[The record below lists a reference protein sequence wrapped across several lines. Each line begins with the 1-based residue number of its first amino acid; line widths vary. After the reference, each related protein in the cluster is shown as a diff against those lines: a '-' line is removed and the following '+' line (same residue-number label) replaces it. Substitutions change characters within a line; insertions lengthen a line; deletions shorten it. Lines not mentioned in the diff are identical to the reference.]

1 MGNNKGNSVSVTP
14 VSCQIKILVSVCHLP
29 ENFCT
34 LSILTVPLAF
44 LINVSSL
51 ILSWLLILPL
61 PTHCTK
67 VKDTVHYYTVTYMLL
82 IWRRLNDLFSYKNIV
97 NSNSQYLALQHV
109 LFIYRDGTMALART
123 SGQVLA
129 NPDNMAVFWSGR
141 KQLELQ
147 NTLQL
152 YVYLQIHQ
160 PTADRKREWWIT
172 SLSELWPLP
181 TMTVHV
187 GIAVLGTDMPKLM
200 KQDLL
205 VSRVSWFVHNQS
217 NCLFTNQLIICKGSS
232 QQVLSVI
239 PYLVLRWEHRSS
251 ILWLVYTGMTLSTLR
266 PSLPWI
272 HQVKFSVYGR
282 LGHLK

>member
-1 MGNNKGNSVSVTP
+1 MTG
-14 VSCQIKILVSVCHLP
+14 
-29 ENFCT
+29 
-34 LSILTVPLAF
+34 SILTVPFAF

-97 NSNSQYLALQHV
+97 NSNSQYLAVHHV

-123 SGQVLA
+123 FGHVLA
-129 NPDNMAVFWSGR
+129 FWSGL

-147 NTLQL
+147 KTLQL

-160 PTADRKREWWIT
+160 PMADRKREWRIT

-187 GIAVLGTDMPKLM
+187 GIAVLGTDVPKLM

-205 VSRVSWFVHNQS
+205 VSRVS
-217 NCLFTNQLIICKGSS
+217 
-232 QQVLSVI
+232 
-239 PYLVLRWEHRSS
+239 
-251 ILWLVYTGMTLSTLR
+251 
-266 PSLPWI
+266 
-272 HQVKFSVYGR
+272 
-282 LGHLK
+282 

>member
-34 LSILTVPLAF
+34 LSMTCSILTVPFAF
-44 LINVSSL
+44 VIINISSL

-67 VKDTVHYYTVTYMLL
+67 VKDTVHYYTVTYKPLT
-82 IWRRLNDLFSYKNIV
+82 WRRLNHLFSYKNVV

-129 NPDNMAVFWSGR
+129 NHDNMAVFWSGR

-160 PTADRKREWWIT
+160 PMADRKREW
-172 SLSELWPLP
+172 
-181 TMTVHV
+181 
-187 GIAVLGTDMPKLM
+187 
-200 KQDLL
+200 
-205 VSRVSWFVHNQS
+205 
-217 NCLFTNQLIICKGSS
+217 
-232 QQVLSVI
+232 
-239 PYLVLRWEHRSS
+239 
-251 ILWLVYTGMTLSTLR
+251 
-266 PSLPWI
+266 
-272 HQVKFSVYGR
+272 
-282 LGHLK
+282 

>member
-1 MGNNKGNSVSVTP
+1 MSSARKLLYSIHDPFHPYSPICFLDKSIQPNPDLGVDITTHN
-14 VSCQIKILVSVCHLP
+14 
-29 ENFCT
+29 T
-34 LSILTVPLAF
+34 LHHSKWHWSLLHCNINAAYLA
-44 LINVSSL
+44 
-51 ILSWLLILPL
+51 
-61 PTHCTK
+61 
-67 VKDTVHYYTVTYMLL
+67 
-82 IWRRLNDLFSYKNIV
+82 LNDLFSYKNIV
-97 NSNSQYLALQHV
+97 NSNSQYLALQHI

-123 SGQVLA
+123 SGHVLS
-129 NPDNMAVFWSGR
+129 NPDNVAVFWSKR
-141 KQLELQ
+141 KQLELRK
-147 NTLQL
+147 TLQL

-160 PTADRKREWWIT
+160 PMADRKSVRWIT

-181 TMTVHV
+181 TMNVHV

-217 NCLFTNQLIICKGSS
+217 NCLFTNQVILCKGSS

-239 PYLVLRWEHRSS
+239 PYFVLRWEHRSS
-251 ILWLVYTGMTLSTLR
+251 VLWLVYTGMTLCTLR

-272 HQVKFSVYGR
+272 HRVKLSVYGR

>member
-1 MGNNKGNSVSVTP
+1 MKTAAGAASPSIYLCKHCNNMGNNKGNSVSVTP
-14 VSCQIKILVSVCHLP
+14 VSCQIEILVSICHLP

-34 LSILTVPLAF
+34 LSMTRSILTVPFAF
-44 LINVSSL
+44 LINV
-51 ILSWLLILPL
+51 LSWLLILPL

-129 NPDNMAVFWSGR
+129 NADNMAVFWSRR

-147 NTLQL
+147 KTLQL

-160 PTADRKREWWIT
+160 PMADRKREW
-172 SLSELWPLP
+172 
-181 TMTVHV
+181 
-187 GIAVLGTDMPKLM
+187 
-200 KQDLL
+200 
-205 VSRVSWFVHNQS
+205 
-217 NCLFTNQLIICKGSS
+217 
-232 QQVLSVI
+232 
-239 PYLVLRWEHRSS
+239 
-251 ILWLVYTGMTLSTLR
+251 
-266 PSLPWI
+266 
-272 HQVKFSVYGR
+272 
-282 LGHLK
+282 

>member
-1 MGNNKGNSVSVTP
+1 MKPAAGAASSSIYLCNNMGNNKGNSVSVTP

-34 LSILTVPLAF
+34 LSMTRSILTVPFAF

-51 ILSWLLILPL
+51 ILSWLLILSL

-82 IWRRLNDLFSYKNIV
+82 IRRRLDDLFSYKNIV

-123 SGQVLA
+123 SG
-129 NPDNMAVFWSGR
+129 M
-141 KQLELQ
+141 ELQ
-147 NTLQL
+147 NGTAEDTTAVCLPADPPAHGRQKERMVNYIFVRTL
-152 YVYLQIHQ
+152 
-160 PTADRKREWWIT
+160 A
-172 SLSELWPLP
+172 WPLP

-205 VSRVSWFVHNQS
+205 VSRVS
-217 NCLFTNQLIICKGSS
+217 
-232 QQVLSVI
+232 
-239 PYLVLRWEHRSS
+239 
-251 ILWLVYTGMTLSTLR
+251 
-266 PSLPWI
+266 
-272 HQVKFSVYGR
+272 
-282 LGHLK
+282 

>member
-1 MGNNKGNSVSVTP
+1 MKTAAGAASPSIYLCNNKGNSVS

-34 LSILTVPLAF
+34 LSMTRSILTVPFAF

-51 ILSWLLILPL
+51 ILSWLLILPF

-97 NSNSQYLALQHV
+97 NSNSQYLALRHV

-129 NPDNMAVFWSGR
+129 NPDNMARVFCSGR

-147 NTLQL
+147 KTLQL

-160 PTADRKREWWIT
+160 PMADRKREW
-172 SLSELWPLP
+172 
-181 TMTVHV
+181 
-187 GIAVLGTDMPKLM
+187 
-200 KQDLL
+200 
-205 VSRVSWFVHNQS
+205 
-217 NCLFTNQLIICKGSS
+217 
-232 QQVLSVI
+232 
-239 PYLVLRWEHRSS
+239 
-251 ILWLVYTGMTLSTLR
+251 
-266 PSLPWI
+266 
-272 HQVKFSVYGR
+272 
-282 LGHLK
+282 

>member
-1 MGNNKGNSVSVTP
+1 MTR
-14 VSCQIKILVSVCHLP
+14 
-29 ENFCT
+29 
-34 LSILTVPLAF
+34 SIPTVPFAF

-51 ILSWLLILPL
+51 ILSWLLILPF

-82 IWRRLNDLFSYKNIV
+82 IWPRLNDICSYKNIV
-97 NSNSQYLALQHV
+97 NSNSQYLALRHV

-129 NPDNMAVFWSGR
+129 NPDNMAVFCSGR

-147 NTLQL
+147 KTLQL
-152 YVYLQIHQ
+152 YVYLQIQ
-160 PTADRKREWWIT
+160 KERMVNYIFVRTLA
-172 SLSELWPLP
+172 WPLP

-205 VSRVSWFVHNQS
+205 VSRVS
-217 NCLFTNQLIICKGSS
+217 
-232 QQVLSVI
+232 
-239 PYLVLRWEHRSS
+239 
-251 ILWLVYTGMTLSTLR
+251 
-266 PSLPWI
+266 
-272 HQVKFSVYGR
+272 
-282 LGHLK
+282 

>member
-1 MGNNKGNSVSVTP
+1 MKTAAGAASPSIYLCNNMDNNKGNSVSVTP

-34 LSILTVPLAF
+34 LSMTRSILTVPFAF

-51 ILSWLLILPL
+51 ILSWLLILSL

-82 IWRRLNDLFSYKNIV
+82 IFSYKNIV

-109 LFIYRDGTMALART
+109 LFIYRDETMALART
-123 SGQVLA
+123 SGQVLP

-147 NTLQL
+147 KTLQL

-160 PTADRKREWWIT
+160 PMADRKREW
-172 SLSELWPLP
+172 
-181 TMTVHV
+181 
-187 GIAVLGTDMPKLM
+187 
-200 KQDLL
+200 
-205 VSRVSWFVHNQS
+205 
-217 NCLFTNQLIICKGSS
+217 
-232 QQVLSVI
+232 
-239 PYLVLRWEHRSS
+239 
-251 ILWLVYTGMTLSTLR
+251 
-266 PSLPWI
+266 
-272 HQVKFSVYGR
+272 
-282 LGHLK
+282 

>member
-1 MGNNKGNSVSVTP
+1 MKTAAGAASPSIYLCNNKGNSVS

-34 LSILTVPLAF
+34 LSMTRSILTVPFAF

-51 ILSWLLILPL
+51 ILSWLLILPF

-82 IWRRLNDLFSYKNIV
+82 IWRRLDDLFSYKNIV
-97 NSNSQYLALQHV
+97 NSNSQYLALRHV
-109 LFIYRDGTMALART
+109 LFIYSDGTMALART

-129 NPDNMAVFWSGR
+129 NPDNMAVFCSGR

-147 NTLQL
+147 KTLQL

-160 PTADRKREWWIT
+160 PMAHRERMVNYIFVRT
-172 SLSELWPLP
+172 LAWPLP

-205 VSRVSWFVHNQS
+205 VSRVS
-217 NCLFTNQLIICKGSS
+217 
-232 QQVLSVI
+232 
-239 PYLVLRWEHRSS
+239 
-251 ILWLVYTGMTLSTLR
+251 
-266 PSLPWI
+266 
-272 HQVKFSVYGR
+272 
-282 LGHLK
+282 

>member
-1 MGNNKGNSVSVTP
+1 
-14 VSCQIKILVSVCHLP
+14 
-29 ENFCT
+29 
-34 LSILTVPLAF
+34 
-44 LINVSSL
+44 
-51 ILSWLLILPL
+51 
-61 PTHCTK
+61 
-67 VKDTVHYYTVTYMLL
+67 
-82 IWRRLNDLFSYKNIV
+82 
-97 NSNSQYLALQHV
+97 
-109 LFIYRDGTMALART
+109 MALART

-129 NPDNMAVFWSGR
+129 NPDNMAVFCSGR

-147 NTLQL
+147 KTLHVCL
-152 YVYLQIHQ
+152 
-160 PTADRKREWWIT
+160 PADPPAHGRQKERMVNYIFVRT
-172 SLSELWPLP
+172 LAWPLP

-239 PYLVLRWEHRSS
+239 PYLFLRWEHRSS
-251 ILWLVYTGMTLSTLR
+251 ILWLVYTGMTLCTLR

-272 HQVKFSVYGR
+272 HQVKLSVYGR

>member
-1 MGNNKGNSVSVTP
+1 MTR
-14 VSCQIKILVSVCHLP
+14 
-29 ENFCT
+29 
-34 LSILTVPLAF
+34 SILTVPFAF
-44 LINVSSL
+44 LINVSRL

-82 IWRRLNDLFSYKNIV
+82 IWRRLNDLFSCKNIV

-123 SGQVLA
+123 SCHVLA
-129 NPDNMAVFWSGR
+129 YTDNMAVFWSRR
-141 KQLELQ
+141 KQLELRK
-147 NTLQL
+147 TLQV
-152 YVYLQIHQ
+152 YVYLHIHQ
-160 PTADRKREWWIT
+160 PMADTKWIT

-217 NCLFTNQLIICKGSS
+217 NCFFTNQLIICKGSS

-239 PYLVLRWEHRSS
+239 PYIVLRWEHRSS
-251 ILWLVYTGMTLSTLR
+251 ILWLVYTGMTLCTLR
-266 PSLPWI
+266 PSLQWI
-272 HQVKFSVYGR
+272 HQVKLCVYGR

>member
-1 MGNNKGNSVSVTP
+1 MFKVIVLVLEYICIVLTP
-14 VSCQIKILVSVCHLP
+14 SL
-29 ENFCT
+29 
-34 LSILTVPLAF
+34 
-44 LINVSSL
+44 VSSL
-51 ILSWLLILPL
+51 ILSCLLILPL
-61 PTHCTK
+61 PTHCTE

-97 NSNSQYLALQHV
+97 ISNSQYLALQHV

-123 SGQVLA
+123 SGHVLP
-129 NPDNMAVFWSGR
+129 NTDNMAVFLSRRTQAIWAGEDTTGVC
-141 KQLELQ
+141 L
-147 NTLQL
+147 
-152 YVYLQIHQ
+152 
-160 PTADRKREWWIT
+160 PADPPADRKREWWIT

-187 GIAVLGTDMPKLM
+187 GIAVLGTYMPKLM

-217 NCLFTNQLIICKGSS
+217 NCFFTNQLIICRGSS

-251 ILWLVYTGMTLSTLR
+251 ILWLVYTSMTLCTLR
-266 PSLPWI
+266 PRLPWI
-272 HQVKFSVYGR
+272 HQVKLCVYGR